1 MVMVE
6 CLTCG
11 GKLAAAKMKFCYNLP
26 YVEGRKE
33 YHCCGH
39 CRDGNPNRKHGY
51 NCELRNRGR
60 ASDRS
65 RDIYIIVD
73 RESSKRS
80 PSLDGKL
87 DIPAKRRRAP

>member
-1 MVMVE
+1 MAMVE

-11 GKLAAAKMKFCYNLP
+11 GKLPAAKMKFCYKLP
-26 YVEGRKE
+26 YVEDRKE

-51 NCELRNRGR
+51 YCELRNRGR

-65 RDIYIIVD
+65 REIYIIVD

-87 DIPAKRRRAP
+87 EIPAKRRRAP